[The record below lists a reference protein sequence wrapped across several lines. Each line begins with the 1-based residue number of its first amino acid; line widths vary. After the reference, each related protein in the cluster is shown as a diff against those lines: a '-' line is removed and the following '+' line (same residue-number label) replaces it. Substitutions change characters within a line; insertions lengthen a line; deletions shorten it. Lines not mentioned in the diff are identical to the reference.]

1 MLRSRGS
8 WNIFRSCSAGQGEW
22 IPKSEAERIA
32 DMGTFKALFGFLA
45 IIGVIYAGFQIIP
58 PELTN
63 YSFQDDLR
71 NVALVGGSNPHTTDQ
86 ELVDS
91 IIRKA
96 QEHQI
101 TLVAENVT
109 VQRIGTPG
117 SPAVYVAADYSVP
130 VSLPG
135 YSFSLHFNPSS
146 GNKGF

>member
-1 MLRSRGS
+1 
-8 WNIFRSCSAGQGEW
+8 
-22 IPKSEAERIA
+22 
-32 DMGTFKALFGFLA
+32 MGTSKAIFGFLV
-45 IIGVIYAGFQIIP
+45 IIGALYAGFQIIP

-63 YSFQDDLR
+63 YSFTDDLR
-71 NVALVGGSNPHTTDQ
+71 NVAMVGGANPRTTDQ

-91 IIRKA
+91 IIKKA

-101 TLVAENVT
+101 ALTPENVT

-117 SPAVYVAADYSVP
+117 VNAVYVAADYTVP

-135 YSFSLHFNPSS
+135 YSFKLHFTPSS